1 MLKKATLRIVFV
13 FTISVILT
21 IGLSGCAS
29 NSTVRN
35 VIPASEVPQ
44 AQEPAPYVIRSG
56 DQLDIKFFYN
66 PELNESVTVR
76 PDGKISLQLVDEVQA
91 SGLQP
96 AELDAMLTE
105 AYSRELKK
113 PMVTVIIRSFKGQ
126 RIYVGGEV
134 NQQRELELPA
144 GMTVLQAVFQA
155 GGFKETASPE
165 NTILIRLG
173 SNNEPVPIKI
183 DLKNAM
189 HGQGDG
195 VNLALLPN
203 DIVYI
208 PKSAIAEADKWVNQ
222 YIEKL
227 ILFRGFSAGV
237 NYQINNIRD
246 FTNE

>member
-1 MLKKATLRIVFV
+1 LAVAA
-13 FTISVILT
+13 VILF
-21 IGLSGCAS
+21 SGCA
-29 NSTVRN
+29 T
-35 VIPASEVPQ
+35 IPAAQKVVPASQLQ
-44 AQEPAPYVIRSG
+44 AAQPSSPPYIILPG

-66 PELNESVTVR
+66 PELNESVIVR

-91 SGLQP
+91 AGLQP

-113 PMVTVIIRSFKGQ
+113 PMVTVIVRSFKGQ

-134 NQQRELELPA
+134 NQQREMELPA

-155 GGFKETASPE
+155 GGFMETASPE
-165 NTILIRLG
+165 NTILIRQG
-173 SNNEPVPIKI
+173 PNKEPIPIQI

-189 HGQGDG
+189 YGKGAG
-195 VNLALLPN
+195 ANLVLKPN
-203 DIVYI
+203 DIVYV
-208 PKSAIAEADKWVNQ
+208 PKSAIAEANKWVNQ

-237 NYQINNIRD
+237 TYQINKIK
-246 FTNE
+246 